1 MMKIFEDSFQY
12 KLIYVFEIRDDAH
25 RGLLKIGDATVKTDE
40 KIENLLPNC
49 KILNQAAK
57 ERIRQYTNTAG
68 IEFHL
73 LHTELALYKVNGK
86 LKTFSDYNV
95 HRVLLNSN
103 VKKKAPN
110 RTQGKEWFKVDL
122 ETVKQAIKAVKQG
135 INNLSGISLE
145 SEEFVPI
152 TLRPEQE
159 DAVNF
164 TIDKFNSES
173 KILWNAKMRFGKT
186 LSALEVVRRIGF
198 SKTII
203 ITHRPVVDVGWYD
216 DFKKI
221 FHGNSEYL
229 YGSKNTGY
237 KQIDELLKSGKN
249 FIYFASMQ
257 DLRGSETV
265 GGKFS
270 KNEDIFRTNWDLV
283 IVDEAHE
290 GTTTALGD
298 SVIKNLVKENSK
310 FLALSGTPFNILGN
324 YEENIYTWD
333 YIMEQRRKIELDIKN
348 FGDSNPYADLPKM
361 NIYTYNLGEL
371 LKNSAYI
378 ELEDKAF
385 NFREFFRTDEN
396 GNFVHEQDIKSFLD
410 LLIKSG
416 NDNYPYSKEE
426 YRKLFR
432 YSLWIIPG
440 VREGRALSKLL
451 KLHRVFKNF
460 EIVNVA
466 GNGDENEESADAL
479 YKVRKAID
487 NNDYTITL
495 SCGKLTTGVTIP
507 EWTAVFMLAGSF
519 STSAASYL
527 QTIFRV
533 QSPCKFEGKF
543 KQNCYVFDFAPD
555 RTLKVIAESA
565 AISAKAGKTDDND
578 RQILGEFLNFCP
590 IIAVKGS
597 QMQEYDTNRL
607 LQQLKRAYA
616 ERAVQNGFDDTILYN
631 DELLRLDDL
640 DIEKFNNLKGI
651 FCASKAQKKSNEIDI
666 NAQGF
671 TDEEYEK
678 IKIAARK
685 PKRELNDEEKSL
697 LEEARKKSKLKADAI
712 SILRGLSIR
721 MPLLI
726 YGANVPVD
734 EDFKIEMLLDDEI
747 VDSASWEEFMPSK
760 VTKEIFKDF
769 IKYYD
774 PEIFVGAGHRIRN
787 LARGADEL
795 PPTERVKKIA
805 ELFATFKNP
814 DKETVLTPF
823 RVVNIHMGDC
833 LGGWDFFDEEHEK
846 ILDIPHFIDCGKVT
860 ADTLANIQS
869 KILEINS
876 KTGLYPLYVAYSI
889 YRARLG
895 DRDENSLS
903 LDELQKLW
911 DETVRE
917 NIFVICKTPMA
928 KAITKRTLV
937 GFRNVPVNAHYF
949 ADLINTLKN
958 ESDKFVKRVKNK
970 NLWKKGVGVMD
981 FDAVV
986 GNPPYQI
993 MDNGAQASAKPI
1005 YNYFVEAGKKTG
1017 AQYMSFII
1025 PTRWYAGGKGLDLFR
1040 DSMLEDKHLEKLF
1053 DCLTPDYIFPNTNIR
1068 SGVCWFLRNANF
1080 DNKKDLLRVVTVEKN
1095 AITQDIR
1102 RPLKIEGAN
1111 IFIRHSQSILILD
1124 KVKKISSE
1132 FMTSWISPRK
1142 PFGIESA
1149 FSQTSEFKET
1159 KDTLHDV
1166 ECLGKGF
1173 KIGYISSSQITA
1185 HKNWIDKIKV
1195 FMPYANNIGTEL
1207 NDDNLNTFVG
1217 KSGMVCTEAYICVG
1231 IGHLDNEISA
1241 KNLAAYLQTR
1251 FARFMHGIAKASQHA
1266 TAKTFC
1272 FVPVQD
1278 FSRSWTDEELY
1289 LKYGLSDSEIEFIES
1304 MIKPMD

>member
-1 MMKIFEDSFQY
+1 MKNFEDSFQY

-25 RGLLKIGDATVKTDE
+25 KGLLKIGDATVKTDE

-57 ERIRQYTNTAG
+57 ERIKQYTNTAG

-73 LHTELALYKVNGK
+73 LHTELALYKVNGN
-86 LKTFSDYNV
+86 LKTFRDYNV

-103 VKKKAPN
+103 IEKKAPN
-110 RTQGKEWFKVDL
+110 GTQGKEWFKVNL
-122 ETVKQAIKAVKQG
+122 ETVKQAINAVKQG
-135 INNLSGISLE
+135 INNLSGVSLE
-145 SEEFVPI
+145 SEEFIPI

-164 TIDKFNSES
+164 TVDKFNSES

-186 LSALEVVRRIGF
+186 LSALEVVCRIGF

-221 FHGNSEYL
+221 FQGNSEYL

-237 KQIDELLKSGKN
+237 KQIDELLNSGKK

-270 KNEDIFRTNWDLV
+270 KNENIFKTDWDLV

-298 SVIKNLVKENSK
+298 SVIKNIVKENSK

-333 YIMEQRRKIELDIKN
+333 YIMEQRRKIEWDIKN

-385 NFREFFRTDEN
+385 NFREFFRTKED
-396 GNFVHEQDIKSFLD
+396 GNFFHEQDIKSFLD
-410 LLIKSG
+410 LLIKPG

-432 YSLWIIPG
+432 HSLWNIPG

-466 GNGDENEESADAL
+466 GDGDENEESADAL
-479 YKVRKAID
+479 EKVRKAID

-495 SCGKLTTGVTIP
+495 SCGKLTTGVTVP

-533 QSPCKFEGKF
+533 QSPYKFGGKF

-590 IIAVKGS
+590 IIAIKGS

-616 ERAVQNGFDDTILYN
+616 ERAAQNGFDDTILYN

-651 FCASKAQKKSNEIDI
+651 VGASKAQKKTKEIDI

-678 IKIAARK
+678 IKIATRK
-685 PKRELNDEEKSL
+685 PKRELTDEEKSL

-734 EDFKIEMLLDDEI
+734 EDFKIEMLLDID
-747 VDSASWEEFMPSK
+747 DASWEEFMPK
-760 VTKEIFKDF
+760 GVTKEIFDDF

-805 ELFATFKNP
+805 DLFATFKNP

-833 LGGWDFFDEEHEK
+833 LGGWDFFDEKHEK
-846 ILDIPHFIDCGKVT
+846 ILDVPRFIDCGQVT
-860 ADTLANIQS
+860 ADTLANTQS

-895 DRDENSLS
+895 NRDENSLP
-903 LDELQKLW
+903 LCELQKVW
-911 DETVRE
+911 DETVSE

-928 KAITKRTLV
+928 KAIRTLV

-970 NLWKKGVGVMD
+970 NTWKKGVGAMD

-986 GNPPYQI
+986 GNPPYQEET
-993 MDNGAQASAKPI
+993 GGSGRQAKPI
-1005 YNYFVEAGKKTG
+1005 YQYFVESA
-1017 AQYMSFII
+1017 
-1025 PTRWYAGGKGLDLFR
+1025 
-1040 DSMLEDKHLEKLF
+1040 
-1053 DCLTPDYIFPNTNIR
+1053 
-1068 SGVCWFLRNANF
+1068 
-1080 DNKKDLLRVVTVEKN
+1080 
-1095 AITQDIR
+1095 
-1102 RPLKIEGAN
+1102 
-1111 IFIRHSQSILILD
+1111 
-1124 KVKKISSE
+1124 KKISPNYISVIMPSRWFVGGMGLEDFRNSMMHDKHIKKLVDYVNAKDCFPTSSISGGVCFFLIDKNYKGDCKFKNVKNGEIDEMIRPLDEFSILVRYNKAISIIRKVTGYTKNFLSE
-1132 FMTSWISPRK
+1132 IISPIS
-1142 PFGIESA
+1142 PFGLSTKIRGGEKINVDDVKVFSSETTGYLSRNKIRIGMKYLDK
-1149 FSQTSEFKET
+1149 FKVMISQTSAEHAGEPSS
-1159 KDTLHDV
+1159 D
-1166 ECLGKGF
+1166 GKF
-1173 KIGYISSSQITA
+1173 RVLTSSMRIL
-1185 HKNWIDKIKV
+1185 KPD
-1195 FMPYANNIGTEL
+1195 E
-1207 NDDNLNTFVG
+1207 
-1217 KSGMVCTEAYICVG
+1217 VCTHSYLVAG
-1231 IGHLDNEISA
+1231 IFDSETDANGLLS
-1241 KNLAAYLQTR
+1241 YLKTKFLR
-1251 FARFMHGIAKASQHA
+1251 FLVALSVTSIHI
-1266 TAKTFC
+1266 TTKTFC

-1289 LKYGLSDSEIEFIES
+1289 LKYGLSDSEIEFI
-1304 MIKPMD
+1304 D